1 MKVSFHT
8 SLLSAARPPELIPNP
23 SKEERRAGGAGRRD
37 AGVTAWCPAGPWE
50 ASPPHKSDQADASL
64 VSQTQTLA
72 YFQETFL
79 CWISGM

>member
-23 SKEERRAGGAGRRD
+23 SKEERRAGGRAGEMPALPPGARRVL
-37 AGVTAWCPAGPWE
+37 GKRR
-50 ASPPHKSDQADASL
+50 PPHKSDQADAPL